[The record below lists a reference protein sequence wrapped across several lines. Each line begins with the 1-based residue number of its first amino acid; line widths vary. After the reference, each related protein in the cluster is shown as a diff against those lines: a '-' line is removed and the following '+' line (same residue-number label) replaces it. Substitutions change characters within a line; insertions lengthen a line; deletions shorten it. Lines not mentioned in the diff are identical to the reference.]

1 MKKSSSLIFFYLL
14 IASAKSLS
22 ADEAFRFVK
31 SIPLPGVEGRIDH
44 MAVDLDGQRLFVAAL
59 GNNTLEIVDL
69 AANQV
74 VHSIGN
80 LHEPQGAAFLKDSGL
95 IAVANG
101 GNGTCQF
108 FDAKSYQ
115 LTNTVELES
124 DADNVRYDSAN
135 QRLYV
140 GCGDGAIGVMDAK
153 TLKQLADI
161 RLSAHPESFQIE
173 AHGNRVFVNVPKSYE
188 IAVIDRQ
195 RNTVI
200 STWPVTEAK
209 ANFPMTLDEANHRL
223 FVGCRNP
230 AEVLVYDTE
239 SGRVSNRFSCVGDT
253 DDLFYDDKTKRLY
266 AAGGEGFITVC
277 QAEDNRYSQLTK
289 ISTAA
294 GARTALFVPTL
305 SRLYLAV
312 PHRNS
317 QAAGIWIYEVVP

>member
-14 IASAKSLS
+14 IASAKSLP

-44 MAVDLDGQRLFVAAL
+44 LAVDPDGQRLFVAAL
-59 GNNTLEIVDL
+59 GNNTLEVVDL

-80 LHEPQGAAFLKDSGL
+80 LHEPQGAAFLKDRGL

-115 LTNTVELES
+115 LINTVELES

-140 GCGDGAIGVMDAK
+140 GCGDGAIGIMDTK
-153 TLKQLADI
+153 TLKHLADI
-161 RLSAHPESFQIE
+161 RLSAHPESFQME
-173 AHGNRVFVNVPKSYE
+173 THGNRIFVNVPKARE

-195 RNTVI
+195 QNIILVA
-200 STWPVTEAK
+200 WPVTDAN
-209 ANFPMTLDEANHRL
+209 ANFPMALDEAGHRL
-223 FVGCRNP
+223 FIGCRNP

-266 AAGGEGFITVC
+266 AAGGEGFITVY
-277 QAEDNRYSQLTK
+277 QAADNRYSLLTK
-289 ISTAA
+289 IPTAA

-312 PHRNS
+312 PHCNS